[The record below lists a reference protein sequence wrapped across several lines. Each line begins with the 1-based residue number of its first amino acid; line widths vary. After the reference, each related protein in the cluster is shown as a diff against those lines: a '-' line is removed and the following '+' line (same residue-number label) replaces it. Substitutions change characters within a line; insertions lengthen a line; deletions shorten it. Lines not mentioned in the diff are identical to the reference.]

1 MAQKSVIVAISII
14 ALTNAV
20 PVFAAPLFT
29 SAPIDQGQ
37 FLQVAASP
45 SPMSNAELSRLV
57 GVHVDNA
64 QGERVGVVEAVHF
77 NKGGAVNLIVGI
89 GGYLDL
95 GDRDVSLNF
104 DKLQMSGTDRKSIS
118 VNMSKAELKALPKF
132 EFSNVK
138 NRGTVYGD
146 PE

>member
-1 MAQKSVIVAISII
+1 MAKTSVILAISIV
-14 ALTNAV
+14 ALTNAA
-20 PVFAAPLFT
+20 PIIAAPLFT
-29 SAPIDQGQ
+29 AAPVEQAQ
-37 FLQVAASP
+37 FLRVAESP
-45 SPMSNAELSRLV
+45 TPMSNAELSRLV

-64 QGERVGVVEAVHF
+64 QGERVGVVEAVHLI
-77 NKGGAVNLIVGI
+77 KGGAVNVIVGV
-89 GGYLDL
+89 GGYLDM
-95 GDRDVSLNF
+95 GDRDVSLNL
-104 DKLQMSGTDRKSIS
+104 DKLQVSGTDRKTIS